1 MTFRIAVGA
10 LRRRSHYAEA
20 LEAPSSKA
28 AAAPSLHGSLQIRH
42 VDAGSCNGCELELTS
57 AFSPVYDVER
67 FGARLVASPRHADAL
82 IVTGPVTHNLREPL
96 IKTFNAMPEPRLV
109 ISMGDCA
116 RDCGEFR
123 GAYGVAGTVDD
134 AVPVDAHIP
143 GCPPR
148 PSEIVSVLRTFT
160 GQ

>member
-10 LRRRSHYAEA
+10 LRRRSRDAETF
-20 LEAPSSKA
+20 ERPSEA
-28 AAAPSLHGSLQIRH
+28 AASAPSLRGSLQVRH
-42 VDAGSCNGCELELTS
+42 VDAGSCNGCELELAS

-67 FGARLVASPRHADAL
+67 YGVRLVASPRHADAL

-96 IKTFNAMPEPRLV
+96 LKTLAAMPEPRLV
-109 ISMGDCA
+109 ISLGDCA

-123 GAYGVAGTVDD
+123 GAYGVAGSVEDI
-134 AVPVDAHIP
+134 VPVDAHIA

-148 PSEIVSVLRTFT
+148 PSEIVNVLRTFT